1 MYVAL
6 ERLAGRSGV
15 GGVFSIDPS
24 GHAERFAAAI
34 ASAWNVAIDA
44 CGLFDGELYLS
55 GKLAL
60 NDPAYTMWRA
70 DTAGGISEFAVAT
83 IGNHLLAFVFGPD
96 GALYVPEYSREELM
110 VVINRIVPVAG
121 REVAVDIK
129 PGSCPNP
136 LNLGSRGKLPV
147 AILGSEE
154 LDVAEIDVATVKL
167 AGIDAVRSGYEDVA
181 TPVGEGNE
189 CDCTEDGPDGYL
201 DLTLKFKTADVAEEL
216 MNTVGEVNEG
226 EFLVLPVTASLFDGT
241 PIEGEDCVR
250 VAGKSPRALAAKKAD
265 VDGNGIVNIFDY
277 AVIASYWLEY
287 TVVDY

>member
-1 MYVAL
+1 
-6 ERLAGRSGV
+6 
-15 GGVFSIDPS
+15 
-24 GHAERFAAAI
+24 
-34 ASAWNVAIDA
+34 
-44 CGLFDGELYLS
+44 
-55 GKLAL
+55 
-60 NDPAYTMWRA
+60 
-70 DTAGGISEFAVAT
+70 
-83 IGNHLLAFVFGPD
+83 
-96 GALYVPEYSREELM
+96 
-110 VVINRIVPVAG
+110 
-121 REVAVDIK
+121 
-129 PGSCPNP
+129 
-136 LNLGSRGKLPV
+136 
-147 AILGSEE
+147 GSEE
-154 LDVAEIDVATVKL
+154 LDVAEIDVATDKL
-167 AGIDAVRSGYEDVA
+167 AGIDAVRSGCEDVA